1 MTDCGC
7 EKARAELEEYLHN
20 ELRSDDAADIREH
33 VANCAD
39 CQAEL
44 RVGVAITEVVQRA
57 CKEIAP
63 ERPRRCACRCT
74 PSSASTSRPTPPRPD
89 PPTSCRFNRSFDAVG
104 LCARVASQCDRHS

>member
-33 VANCAD
+33 IENCAD

-63 ERPRRCACRCT
+63 EALRVQVLTKLRVYQ
-74 PSSASTSRPTPPRPD
+74 ST
-89 PPTSCRFNRSFDAVG
+89 
-104 LCARVASQCDRHS
+104 HSTTA

>member
-63 ERPRRCACRCT
+63 EALRVQVLTKLRVYQAT
-74 PSSASTSRPTPPRPD
+74 HSTT
-89 PPTSCRFNRSFDAVG
+89 A
-104 LCARVASQCDRHS
+104 

>member
-33 VANCAD
+33 IANCAD

-63 ERPRRCACRCT
+63 EALRVQVLTKLRVYQAT
-74 PSSASTSRPTPPRPD
+74 HSTT
-89 PPTSCRFNRSFDAVG
+89 A
-104 LCARVASQCDRHS
+104 

>member
-7 EKARAELEEYLHN
+7 EKAKAELEEYLHN

-63 ERPRRCACRCT
+63 EALRVQVLTKLRVYQ
-74 PSSASTSRPTPPRPD
+74 ST
-89 PPTSCRFNRSFDAVG
+89 
-104 LCARVASQCDRHS
+104 HSTTA

>member
-33 VANCAD
+33 IENCAD

-63 ERPRRCACRCT
+63 EALRVQVLTKLRVYQ
-74 PSSASTSRPTPPRPD
+74 STHPT
-89 PPTSCRFNRSFDAVG
+89 AV
-104 LCARVASQCDRHS
+104 

>member
-20 ELRSDDAADIREH
+20 ELRSDEAADIREH

-63 ERPRRCACRCT
+63 EALRVQVLTKLRVYQ
-74 PSSASTSRPTPPRPD
+74 ST
-89 PPTSCRFNRSFDAVG
+89 
-104 LCARVASQCDRHS
+104 HSTTA